1 MSADGT
7 RERPGIKTGALKTD
21 VIARKGLVLPFLRA
35 LRLHQWAKNLL
46 IFVPLI
52 LAGKLLSVEAW
63 ANCVVGF
70 LAFGLLASATYLVN
84 DLRDLPYDRL
94 HWSKHARPLACGDL
108 PTPVAYAAI
117 AVGTL
122 ASFAIAASLGR
133 AAVLILFVYG
143 ALTLMY
149 SLRLKR
155 VPLLDV
161 FIIAVLFTLRL
172 VFGIQLTGVT
182 PSPWLL
188 VFSMFIF
195 MSLSIGKRYTEVSR
209 AGALGRDRIEGRG
222 YLAKDGP
229 LLFGLGLA
237 AATCAVIILIL
248 YLLNEAFAHG
258 FYKSPLLLWAL
269 PAVLFLWL
277 GRFWLFAGRGSLED
291 DPLVYAI
298 KDRVS
303 LGIGAAMVAIFVAA
317 WQL

>member
-7 RERPGIKTGALKTD
+7 RERPGVKTGALKAD
-21 VIARKGLVLPFLRA
+21 VIARKGLLLPFLRA

-108 PTPVAYAAI
+108 PAPAAYAAI
-117 AVGTL
+117 AVGTV
-122 ASFAIAASLGR
+122 ASLAIAASLGR

-172 VFGIQLTGVT
+172 VFGIQLTSVT

-209 AGALGRDRIEGRG
+209 ASALGRDRIDGRG

-237 AATCAVIILIL
+237 AGTCAVIILIL

-258 FYKSPLLLWAL
+258 FYKSPLVLWAL
-269 PAVLFLWL
+269 PAALFLWL
-277 GRFWLFAGRGSLED
+277 GRFWLFAGRGALDD